1 MTTGFCRVSPKGTK
15 SCLRV
20 QRNLPHK
27 GEFRAGFYNFVKC
40 GQSSE
45 KGLKEIYAKANRR
58 RYNIFG
64 NCQGLSVPEE
74 KRLNIVREEI
84 ENLC

>member
-1 MTTGFCRVSPKGTK
+1 M
-15 SCLRV
+15 
-20 QRNLPHK
+20 
-27 GEFRAGFYNFVKC
+27 KC

-58 RYNIFG
+58 RYNMFG

-74 KRLNIVREEI
+74 KRLKLVREEI
-84 ENLC
+84 ENLW